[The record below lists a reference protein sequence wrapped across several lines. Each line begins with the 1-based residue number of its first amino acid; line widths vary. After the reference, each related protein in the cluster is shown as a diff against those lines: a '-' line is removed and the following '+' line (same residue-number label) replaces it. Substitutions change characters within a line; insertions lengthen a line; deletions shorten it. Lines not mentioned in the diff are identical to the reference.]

1 MMASLVSCGRRLWV
15 RAARVFVAVVVA
27 VGVCVVCVHAAFA
40 DHPVPIPY
48 DAHIDARDM
57 LRYSDLAPATRA
69 AGIRLGAA
77 IVDTYRTIN
86 NK

>member
-1 MMASLVSCGRRLWV
+1 M
-15 RAARVFVAVVVA
+15 
-27 VGVCVVCVHAAFA
+27 HAAFA

-57 LRYSDLAPATRA
+57 SRYSDLAPETRA

-77 IVDTYRTIN
+77 IMDTYRTIN

>member
-1 MMASLVSCGRRLWV
+1 MIPTVEQVPTGCVGDMGQVWLEGAC
-15 RAARVFVAVVVA
+15 ART
-27 VGVCVVCVHAAFA
+27 
-40 DHPVPIPY
+40 VPIPY

-57 LRYSDLAPATRA
+57 SRYSDLAPETRA

-77 IVDTYRTIN
+77 IMDTYRTIN

>member
-15 RAARVFVAVVVA
+15 CAW
-27 VGVCVVCVHAAFA
+27 CVHAAFA

-57 LRYSDLAPATRA
+57 SRYSDLAPATRA

-77 IVDTYRTIN
+77 IMDTYRSIN

>member
-1 MMASLVSCGRRLWV
+1 MMASLVSCMRRAWGP
-15 RAARVFVAVVVA
+15 ARRMLVAVLVA
-27 VGVCVVCVHAAFA
+27 VGVCVVCVHVAFA

-69 AGIRLGAA
+69 AGQCHR
-77 IVDTYRTIN
+77 V
-86 NK
+86 